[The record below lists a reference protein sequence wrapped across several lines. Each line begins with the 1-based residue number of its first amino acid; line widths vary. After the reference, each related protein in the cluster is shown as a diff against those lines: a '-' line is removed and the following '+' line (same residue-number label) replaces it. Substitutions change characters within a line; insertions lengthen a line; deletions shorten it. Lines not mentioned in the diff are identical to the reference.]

1 MFSVVFDAGS
11 TGSRVHVFD
20 FTSEHGELVLNKD
33 TFEQL
38 KPGLGDAG
46 WAADPQA
53 AAASLQPL
61 LDTALA
67 TVPPELQAATPV
79 ELRATAGLRLLPGN
93 QADAIL
99 EAVRGLLLT
108 TPFKLAADGV
118 TIMDGADEGAFA
130 WMTLNYLLGKTGEP
144 AHELVGAID
153 LGGGSVQQAFAVD
166 EATAANAVPGAP
178 LCRSPVVRRAADC
191 IRQCLAFSYQ
201 PRHRP
206 LTCCRLLT
214 TKGFDQVQATVSR
227 WSAAGY
233 IRHLIMCALAFCDH
247 NLSLHDA
254 GSAAGY
260 IRPMS
265 GGGQTYNVYV
275 HSYLGFGLHVAFAKQ
290 PQPLCCR
297 IHPASNY
304 VCAGVLFIKVMALL
318 QDTSG
323 PCPAGGK
330 PTTCTC
336 TRTSGSG

>member
-1 MFSVVFDAGS
+1 MD
-11 TGSRVHVFD
+11 
-20 FTSEHGELVLNKD
+20 D
-33 TFEQL
+33 TQL
-38 KPGLGDAG
+38 
-46 WAADPQA
+46 
-53 AAASLQPL
+53 
-61 LDTALA
+61 LA
-67 TVPPELQAATPV
+67 RQ
-79 ELRATAGLRLLPGN
+79 
-93 QADAIL
+93 D
-99 EAVRGLLLT
+99 
-108 TPFKLAADGV
+108 
-118 TIMDGADEGAFA
+118 
-130 WMTLNYLLGKTGEP
+130 GEP